1 MPDKFLIAMLLA
13 LAERA
18 KVLEPWNSDDEST
31 IEQCLDLNKDIC
43 KTLGWKVYNETECE
57 WQAPNG
63 DIQQPPLYSSSWDA
77 AFTLIPDEH
86 DWIVGDVNGF
96 MGGTPWAQV
105 GLDTCHAETALLS
118 LVAAALTARARML

>member
-1 MPDKFLIAMLLA
+1 MRKIQIGMLLA

-18 KVLEPWNSDDEST
+18 KVMSPWDSGDEST

-43 KTLGWKVYNETECE
+43 KVLGWKVHNEVECE

-63 DIQQPPLYSSSWDA
+63 DIRQPPHYASRWDD
-77 AFTLIPDEH
+77 AFTLVPDEH
-86 DWIVGDVNGF
+86 DWIVGSVNGH

-105 GLDTCHAETALLS
+105 GHETCHAETALLS
-118 LVAAALTARARML
+118 LVAAALTARARQL